1 MSAGLRVAL
10 VLAGDG
16 DTARA
21 LSLVDELRARG
32 HEVVAV
38 LPGRAGDA
46 RAALTERGVPVL
58 RSPSDF
64 RLQPVG
70 SGLAGL
76 FRFHRT
82 LRELAPDVLCCE
94 DAPMTRLASIRLGIP
109 VVYLTTGLLES
120 PVLRAAERRLSR
132 LDTMTVVP
140 SEYAARHYR
149 DAGRTVAQTP
159 VVPYGVDL
167 EHFQPL
173 SPGVR
178 QHLRQRLE
186 ITHTG
191 LVAIMVARVHPPG
204 RPAYAGC
211 SRKGHDVLLD
221 AWRGFHAEYP
231 DSHLIVIGDGVD
243 AAGERHRQE
252 LIRRFRTD
260 LADSG
265 VTWID
270 AVEDIRPYYAAADV
284 NVSPSRSD
292 EGGSVCEAC
301 AMGVPSIVSDA
312 GGLPETVTAGSGWVF
327 HGGDSTALG
336 AALRSACAEHGNGE
350 LAARGASA
358 RQLAVGRFDAR
369 RMSVALADVVE
380 RAARR
385 LPTVPELRPRV
396 VSIFT
401 ESRFGRRPDGRWTAL
416 DPYTWGEKWDR
427 YALDGN
433 QVRVVAQG
441 DQRRIAESPPVPG
454 GLTVVPLPCYTGS
467 SSLLRNLP
475 SLVAAVARAV
485 VEADTV
491 VLRVPGVV
499 GSIAGVVCRLL
510 RTDYAVEVVA
520 DPADGL
526 RAGVFG
532 PLGRRL
538 IPLAERHLR
547 WLVRGAS
554 ASLYATHQT
563 LQRRYP
569 RRPGTPT
576 IGMSNVV
583 LRPGT
588 LAAHS
593 RVWQPPPFRV
603 VTIGNQENHYK
614 GQDVLLRAL
623 RELVEDGLDVTATI
637 IGGGRLH
644 GELIELAHALGV
656 ASRVVFTGVL
666 DDRACIRELLDSA
679 SLFAQPS
686 RAEGMPRALIEAMA
700 RSLPAVGTRVGA
712 IPELL
717 PSFCLVPVDDHRA
730 LARAMRDLLTDREAW
745 EEQSRDNLKIAQS
758 FEQTLLEHQF
768 SAWLD
773 RVPSAWHVS

>member
-1 MSAGLRVAL
+1 MSARLRVVL
-10 VLAGDG
+10 VLAGNG
-16 DTARA
+16 DSAPA
-21 LSLVDELRARG
+21 LSLVDEMRARG

-38 LPGRAGDA
+38 LPARAGGV
-46 RAALTERGVPVL
+46 RKALSERGVTVV
-58 RSPSDF
+58 RGPSDM
-64 RLQPVG
+64 RRPT
-70 SGLAGL
+70 GL
-76 FRFHRT
+76 FGLHRT
-82 LRELAPDVLCCE
+82 LRELTPDVLCCE
-94 DAPMTRLASIRLGIP
+94 GVPMARLASVRLGVP
-109 VVYLTTGLLES
+109 AVYLATALPVS
-120 PVLRAAERRLSR
+120 PVSRAAEYRLSR
-132 LDTMTVVP
+132 LDTMTVAP
-140 SEYAARHYR
+140 SEYTARHYL
-149 DAGRTVAQTP
+149 DSGRTVAQTP
-159 VVPYGVDL
+159 VVEYGVDL
-167 EHFQPL
+167 EHFQPPH
-173 SPGVR
+173 PGAR
-178 QHLRQRLE
+178 QYLRQELE

-191 LVAIMVARVHPPG
+191 FVAIMVARVLSRRRCLGVAPPDDT
-204 RPAYAGC
+204 
-211 SRKGHDVLLD
+211 GHDVLLD

-231 DSHLIVIGDGVD
+231 DSHLIIVGDGVD
-243 AAGERHRQE
+243 EAGERHRQE
-252 LIRRFRTD
+252 LIERFQTD
-260 LADSG
+260 ADGSG
-265 VTWID
+265 VSWIG
-270 AVEDIRPYYAAADV
+270 AVEDIRPYYAAADLS
-284 NVSPSRSD
+284 VSPWASD
-292 EGGSVCEAC
+292 DYGTVCEAC

-312 GGLPETVTAGSGWVF
+312 GGLPEMVSGGSGWVF
-327 HGGDSTALG
+327 RGGDSTALG
-336 AALRSACAEHGNGE
+336 AALRAACAEHRSGE
-350 LAARGASA
+350 LATRGASA
-358 RQLAVGRFDAR
+358 RRLAVDRFDAR
-369 RMSVALADVVE
+369 RMSASVADVVE
-380 RAARR
+380 HAARR
-385 LPTVPELRPRV
+385 LPKVPELRPRV

-401 ESRFGRRPDGRWTAL
+401 EARFGRRPDGRWTAL
-416 DPYTWGEKWDR
+416 DPSTWGEKWDR

-454 GLTVVPLPCYTGS
+454 GLTVVPLPCYARPRNVLR
-467 SSLLRNLP
+467 SLP
-475 SLVAAVARAV
+475 PLVAAVARAV
-485 VEADTV
+485 LEADTV

-499 GSIAGVVCRLL
+499 GSIAGVVCRFL
-510 RTDYAVEVVA
+510 RTDYAVEVVG

-532 PLGRRL
+532 PVGRRL
-538 IPLAERHLR
+538 IPLAEAHLR
-547 WLVRGAS
+547 WLVRGAA

-593 RVWQPPPFRV
+593 RTWQPPPFQV

-614 GQDVLLRAL
+614 GQDVLLRAV
-623 RELVEDGLDVTATI
+623 RELVEEGLDVTATI

-644 GELIELAHALGV
+644 GDLIELAHALGM

-717 PSFCLVPVDDHRA
+717 PPFCLVPVDDHRA
-730 LARAMRDLLTDREAW
+730 LARAMRELLTDREAW
-745 EEQSRDNLKIAQS
+745 EEQSRDNLKIAQT

-768 SAWLD
+768 SVWLD
-773 RVPSAWHVS
+773 QVPSAWHVL